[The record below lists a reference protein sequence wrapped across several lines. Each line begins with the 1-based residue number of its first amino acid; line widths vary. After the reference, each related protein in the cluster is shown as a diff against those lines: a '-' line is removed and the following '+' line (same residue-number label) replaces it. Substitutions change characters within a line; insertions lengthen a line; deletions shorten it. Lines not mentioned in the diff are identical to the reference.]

1 MACDGHKGVAFVPD
15 APPDA
20 DQLSGVLAETAAD
33 IERAASAVSR
43 LNGLSEQTPS
53 GFNVNPWV
61 LFRPL
66 RMREARLSSKI
77 ENTVASSQEI
87 ALSAIESVERQEPR
101 EVQNYLVA
109 VEDGARIKGQITETD
124 IRGLHQKLLSG
135 VSDPKRTHPGKYRPG
150 EVYIGDRQLGFA
162 RARFVPPPAAEVR
175 SLMEQFVSY
184 MTSPPAR
191 LPRLIAAALC
201 HYQFE
206 TIHPFADGNGRLGRM
221 LITLSLCKYG
231 LLDSPL
237 VYPSAAIER
246 AREQY
251 YATLN
256 AVSLR
261 GDWAGWIRYFLGVI
275 RESAEDTL
283 GMTRKLMVLRD
294 QMHERLRDRSASQ
307 RIIPAIDFLFE
318 QPVLTPASL
327 HERIGGS
334 NQTARNYIR
343 LFEERGI
350 IQRLDDRVQNP
361 RYFAAEI
368 LRISDEG

>member
-1 MACDGHKGVAFVPD
+1 MHD
-15 APPDA
+15 AG
-20 DQLSGVLAETAAD
+20 LLTGVLSEVAAELEGAV
-33 IERAASAVSR
+33 SAVSR

-53 GFNVNPWV
+53 GFTVNPWV

-77 ENTVASSQEI
+77 ENTVSLSHEI
-87 ALSAIESVERQEPR
+87 ALAAIEHVERQEPR
-101 EVQNYLVA
+101 EVRNYLTA
-109 VEDGARIKGQITETD
+109 VEASAGIEGPITETD
-124 IRGLHQKLLSG
+124 IRGLHQKLLDG
-135 VSDPKRTHPGKYRPG
+135 VSDPKRTFPGQYRPG
-150 EVYIGDRQLGFA
+150 EVYIGDERLGFA
-162 RARFVPPPAAEVR
+162 KARFVPPPAAEVR
-175 SLMEQFVSY
+175 GLMEQLVAY
-184 MTSPPAR
+184 MRSPPVR
-191 LPRLIAAALC
+191 LPKLIVAGLC

-246 AREQY
+246 TRERY
-251 YATLN
+251 YSALN

-261 GDWAGWIRYFLGVI
+261 GDWVGWVRYFLGVI

-283 GMTRKLMVLRD
+283 SMTRRLVALRD
-294 QMHERLRDRSASQ
+294 SLCDRVNDRPLSQ
-307 RIIPAIDFLFE
+307 HITKAIDFLFE

-327 HERIGGS
+327 HARLGAS
-334 NQTARNYIR
+334 NQTARNYVR

-361 RYFAAEI
+361 RYFAAEM
-368 LRISDEG
+368 LKISDED